1 MKKAIKVIFTGG
13 TIGSAARDGKVDLD
27 GNANRRL
34 LEMYRAERGEDVTFD
49 CDEPVSMLSE
59 NVHEEQLHAIY
70 AAVKAVDPKVYDGVI
85 VTHGTD
91 SLCIN
96 AHYFSLT
103 LCNLGLPIVLV
114 SSLYP
119 LEDRRQ
125 NGLKNFIAAV
135 DFVEKGGARGVFV
148 AFANGNSPAEIHL
161 AGRLMFCD
169 QITGWYR
176 SVLGESLATVEGGE
190 VIYRESPSL
199 PTREELALA
208 GQYPFVYAALGI
220 HPESIIEED
229 TSTRLVF
236 GGDWR
241 AELRAI
247 RPLYE
252 PPKAVAVGE
261 CGLDYHWPIP
271 KEEQQALFE
280 EEIRCALE
288 LEKPILVHDREAHAD
303 VYALLKKYKP
313 KGVLHCYS
321 GSAEDAVWLARQGM
335 YIGFGGTLTFKN
347 ARKTR
352 EAAAALPME
361 AIVLE
366 TDCPYMAPE
375 PHRGQ
380 RNDSSLIIH
389 VAEVLGQIKG
399 LPVQEVLR
407 ATNENAKRLFG
418 I

>member
-1 MKKAIKVIFTGG
+1 MTGPIFDTHAHY
-13 TIGSAARDGKVDLD
+13 SARAFDADRF
-27 GNANRRL
+27 AL
-34 LEMYRAERGEDVTFD
+34 L
-49 CDEPVSMLSE
+49 
-59 NVHEEQLHAIY
+59 
-70 AAVKAVDPKVYDGVI
+70 
-85 VTHGTD
+85 D
-91 SLCIN
+91 SL
-96 AHYFSLT
+96 
-103 LCNLGLPIVLV
+103 P
-114 SSLYP
+114 
-119 LEDRRQ
+119 
-125 NGLKNFIAAV
+125 
-135 DFVEKGGARGVFV
+135 EKGVVGVCEQ
-148 AFANGNSPAEIHL
+148 ATHSGDAP
-161 AGRLMFCD
+161 R
-169 QITGWYR
+169 
-176 SVLGESLATVEGGE
+176 VL
-190 VIYRESPSL
+190 
-199 PTREELALA
+199 ELAHR
-208 GQYPFVYAALGI
+208 YPWVYAAIGI
-220 HPESIIEED
+220 HPESLLAPEDCGEEGPAP
-229 TSTRLVF
+229 TVSVF
-236 GGDWR
+236 GGDWA
-241 AELRAI
+241 AEMKALA
-247 RPLYE
+247 PCYDD
-252 PPKAVAVGE
+252 PKVVAVGE